1 MKTTAKAQLRGIR
14 MSPQKVRLLADLI
27 RGVSFAEAIM
37 QLSYSKKRA
46 ARPLKKLLESA
57 RANAVHNHHL
67 EEKTLRVETITV
79 DGGPI
84 LYRWLPRAM
93 GRATP
98 LRKRSSHITIVL
110 SGDEHEHEH
119 TKTETKQKK
128 SDTSDNTVVEEVE
141 STKDV
146 STEKKKQHKKEVN

>member
-1 MKTTAKAQLRGIR
+1 
-14 MSPQKVRLLADLI
+14 
-27 RGVSFAEAIM
+27 
-37 QLSYSKKRA
+37 
-46 ARPLKKLLESA
+46 
-57 RANAVHNHHL
+57 
-67 EEKTLRVETITV
+67 LRVETITV